1 MAAPPASPVRYDLL
15 TGLRGWQ
22 KDAYHEY
29 FRLPRR
35 DFLLVA
41 TPGAG
46 KTTYALTV
54 AAELLARREV
64 MFLTIVTPTEH
75 LKHQWA
81 AAAARFGIAIDS
93 AYRNAQGRAGADFA
107 GVAVTYAQVA
117 AHPALHRQRTENRR
131 TLVIFDEIHHAGDAM
146 SWGDAVKEAF
156 DPARRRLALTGT
168 PFRSDANPIPFVTYL
183 DEPGG
188 GKRSAS
194 DYVYGYGQALEDSV
208 VRPVIFLAYSGEMR
222 WRTRAGDEIT
232 ATLGTPMTKDQ
243 IAQAWRTALDPAGE
257 WVSRVLEAA
266 DKRLTEVRR
275 GMPDAGGLVIAGDHE
290 DARAYAGLLRG
301 LTGKRPVVVL
311 SDDKA
316 ASKKISAFAESD
328 DRWMVAVRM
337 VSEGVDIP
345 RLAVGVYATSVSTAL
360 FFAQA
365 VGRFVRAR
373 RRGETASVFLP
384 SVPVLLSYA
393 AELEAERDH
402 ILRAPGERGEEED
415 LLAEAQRERNTPDTF
430 DEPAFQALNASA
442 HFDRVLYDGG
452 EFGTATAAG
461 SPEEEDFLGLPGLL
475 DPDQVRTLLRKRQDA
490 QLAARSQ
497 AVTPKA
503 ADLKAATSRPALP
516 PACGYR
522 FHGLGSRCSLG
533 CLSGGIRV
541 RTCRRRASGQ
551 PPGARRAP
559 QGTQRTGRR
568 VESSHRPAARRH
580 PQQPAPELRRAASAA
595 GDRRPDPGPHRP
607 DPPLG
612 HLRPLT
618 DAPARR
624 LDPRFLAPPGQAR
637 RQRAKPDSSRV
648 KPARHAPETHAG
660 TLYRSS
666 SRVVKAP
673 AHCAMK
679 CGCLWGARSRLGWCG
694 EGSAAGRPCPRRP
707 PTRSRPVSTRSAA
720 RAISRRTGR
729 DPPRACRGP
738 SPTRAGLL
746 PDQVSHRT
754 APRDRSPRPR
764 TGQRVLLLNP
774 QVVQW
779 TRVRG

>member
-1 MAAPPASPVRYDLL
+1 MTTPRSDAADTQTVRDDLL
-15 TGLRGWQ
+15 PGLRGWQ

-29 FRLPRR
+29 FRTWRR

-46 KTTYALTV
+46 KTSYALTV

-64 MFLTIVTPTEH
+64 AALTIVTPTEH

-81 AAAARFGIAIDS
+81 QAAGRFGIAIDP

-117 AHPALHRQRTENRR
+117 AHPALHRQRTQNRR
-131 TLVIFDEIHHAGDAM
+131 TLVIFDEIHHAGDAL
-146 SWGDAVKEAF
+146 SWGNAVKEAF
-156 DPARRRLALTGT
+156 EVARRRLALTGT
-168 PFRSDANPIPFVTYL
+168 PFRSDANPIPFVTYTS
-183 DEPGG
+183 EPDGG
-188 GKRSAS
+188 QRSAS
-194 DYVYGYGQALEDSV
+194 DYVYGYGPALEDAV

-290 DARAYAGLLRG
+290 DARAYAALLRG

-316 ASKKISAFAESD
+316 ASKKISSFAVSD
-328 DRWMVAVRM
+328 ERWMVAVRM

-365 VGRFVRAR
+365 VGRFVRVR
-373 RRGETASVFLP
+373 QRGETASVFLP

-402 ILRAPGERGEEED
+402 VLRSPLAETPED
-415 LLAEAQRERNTPDTF
+415 ELAEAQRERDTPDTF
-430 DEPAFQALNASA
+430 CEPAFQPLNASA

-475 DPDQVRTLLRKRQDA
+475 DPDQVRALLRQRQDA
-490 QLAARSQ
+490 QVTARSR
-497 AVTPKA
+497 A
-503 ADLKAATSRPALP
+503 AASAASDAP
-516 PACGYR
+516 PAAPPVSR
-522 FHGLGSRCSLG
+522 QALTALRKELNGLVGAWSH
-533 CLSGGIRV
+533 
-541 RTCRRRASGQ
+541 RTGQ
-551 PPGARRAP
+551 PHGVIHA
-559 QGTQRTGRR
+559 
-568 VESSHRPAARRH
+568 
-580 PQQPAPELRRAASAA
+580 ELRRAC
-595 GDRRPDPGPHRP
+595 GG
-607 DPPLG
+607 PPL
-612 HLRPLT
+612 PQAT
-618 DAPARR
+618 ADQI
-624 LDPRFLAPPGQAR
+624 QAR
-637 RQRAKPDSSRV
+637 IDMIRRWAVS
-648 KPARHAPETHAG
+648 
-660 TLYRSS
+660 
-666 SRVVKAP
+666 
-673 AHCAMK
+673 
-679 CGCLWGARSRLGWCG
+679 
-694 EGSAAGRPCPRRP
+694 GR
-707 PTRSRPVSTRSAA
+707 
-720 RAISRRTGR
+720 
-729 DPPRACRGP
+729 
-738 SPTRAGLL
+738 
-746 PDQVSHRT
+746 
-754 APRDRSPRPR
+754 
-764 TGQRVLLLNP
+764 
-774 QVVQW
+774 
-779 TRVRG
+779 

>member
-1 MAAPPASPVRYDLL
+1 M
-15 TGLRGWQ
+15 G
-22 KDAYHEY
+22 
-29 FRLPRR
+29 RR

-64 MFLTIVTPTEH
+64 AFLTIVTPTEH

-117 AHPALHRQRTENRR
+117 AHPVLHRQRTENRR
-131 TLVIFDEIHHAGDAM
+131 TLVIFDEIHHAGDAL
-146 SWGDAVKEAF
+146 SWGDAVTEAF

-168 PFRSDANPIPFVTYL
+168 PFRSDANPIPFVTYT

-188 GKRSAS
+188 GRRSAS
-194 DYVYGYGQALEDSV
+194 DYVYGYGPALEDGV

-290 DARAYAGLLRG
+290 DARAYAALLRG

-311 SDDKA
+311 SDDKT
-316 ASKKISAFAESD
+316 ASKKISAFATSQ

-402 ILRAPGERGEEED
+402 VLRAPGRGRRGGSSRWPKRSGS
-415 LLAEAQRERNTPDTF
+415 ATPRT
-430 DEPAFQALNASA
+430 PRSTSPPSPPST
-442 HFDRVLYDGG
+442 RPRTSTGCC
-452 EFGTATAAG
+452 TTAA
-461 SPEEEDFLGLPGLL
+461 SSAPPRR
-475 DPDQVRTLLRKRQDA
+475 PARRRKRTSSACPACSTRTRFRALLRKRQDA
-490 QLAARSQ
+490 QLAARSRGVH
-497 AVTPKA
+497 VTPPSASA
-503 ADLKAATSRPALP
+503 APALAPASETSSASVTSRVPEAP
-516 PACGYR
+516 P
-522 FHGLGSRCSLG
+522 
-533 CLSGGIRV
+533 
-541 RTCRRRASGQ
+541 
-551 PPGARRAP
+551 
-559 QGTQRTGRR
+559 
-568 VESSHRPAARRH
+568 
-580 PQQPAPELRRAASAA
+580 AASAVSRQA
-595 GDRRPDPGPHRP
+595 
-607 DPPLG
+607 LAA
-612 HLRPLT
+612 LRKELNG
-618 DAPARR
+618 
-624 LDPRFLAPPGQAR
+624 L
-637 RQRAKPDSSRV
+637 V
-648 KPARHAPETHAG
+648 
-660 TLYRSS
+660 
-666 SRVVKAP
+666 
-673 AHCAMK
+673 
-679 CGCLWGARSRLGWCG
+679 GAW
-694 EGSAAGRPCPRRP
+694 
-707 PTRSRPVSTRSAA
+707 
-720 RAISRRTGR
+720 
-729 DPPRACRGP
+729 
-738 SPTRAGLL
+738 
-746 PDQVSHRT
+746 SHRT
-754 APRDRSPRPR
+754 GQPHGVIHNDLRR
-764 TGQRVLLLNP
+764 TCGGPPLP
-774 QVVQW
+774 QATADQIRARIDTIRRW
-779 TRVRG
+779 AISGR

>member
-1 MAAPPASPVRYDLL
+1 VSIPLKSSDDLQA
-15 TGLRGWQ
+15 GLRGWQ

-29 FRLPRR
+29 FRQPRR

-64 MFLTIVTPTEH
+64 ATLTIVTPTEH

-81 AAAARFGIAIDS
+81 ESAARFGIAIDS
-93 AYRNAQGRAGADFA
+93 SYKNAQGRAGADFT

-117 AHPALHRQRTENRR
+117 AHPMLHRQRTENRR
-131 TLVIFDEIHHAGDAM
+131 MLVIFDEIHHAGDAM

-168 PFRSDANPIPFVTYL
+168 PFRSDANPIPFVTYV

-188 GKRSAS
+188 GKRSSS
-194 DYVYGYGQALEDSV
+194 DYVYGYAPALEDGV

-222 WRTRAGDEIT
+222 WRTRAGDELT

-290 DARAYAGLLRG
+290 DARAYAALLRG
-301 LTGKRPVVVL
+301 LTGKRPTVVL
-311 SDDKA
+311 SDDPA
-316 ASKKISAFAESD
+316 ASKKISAFAASG

-365 VGRFVRAR
+365 VGRFVRVR

-384 SVPVLLSYA
+384 SVPVLLGYA

-402 ILRAPGERGEEED
+402 VLRHPGESPEEEEF
-415 LLAEAQRERNTPDTF
+415 AEAQRERNTPDTF
-430 DEPAFQALNASA
+430 DDGPAFQALNASA

-475 DPDQVRTLLRKRQDA
+475 DPDQVRTLLRTRQSA
-490 QLAARSQ
+490 QLTARSQ
-497 AVTPKA
+497 AA
-503 ADLKAATSRPALP
+503 AAAATATAATAPA
-516 PACGYR
+516 
-522 FHGLGSRCSLG
+522 
-533 CLSGGIRV
+533 
-541 RTCRRRASGQ
+541 
-551 PPGARRAP
+551 
-559 QGTQRTGRR
+559 
-568 VESSHRPAARRH
+568 
-580 PQQPAPELRRAASAA
+580 AASAA
-595 GDRRPDPGPHRP
+595 AEAPQ
-607 DPPLG
+607 
-612 HLRPLT
+612 
-618 DAPARR
+618 APAVS
-624 LDPRFLAPPGQAR
+624 
-637 RQRAKPDSSRV
+637 RQV
-648 KPARHAPETHAG
+648 LT
-660 TLYRSS
+660 
-666 SRVVKAP
+666 
-673 AHCAMK
+673 AMRK
-679 CGCLWGARSRLGWCG
+679 ELNGLVGAW
-694 EGSAAGRPCPRRP
+694 
-707 PTRSRPVSTRSAA
+707 
-720 RAISRRTGR
+720 
-729 DPPRACRGP
+729 
-738 SPTRAGLL
+738 
-746 PDQVSHRT
+746 SHRT
-754 APRDRSPRPR
+754 GQPHGVIHAELRR
-764 TGQRVLLLNP
+764 TCGGP
-774 QVVQW
+774 QLPQATADQIQARIDTIRRWAVSG
-779 TRVRG
+779 R

>member
-1 MAAPPASPVRYDLL
+1 M
-15 TGLRGWQ
+15 
-22 KDAYHEY
+22 
-29 FRLPRR
+29 PRR

-64 MFLTIVTPTEH
+64 AFLTIVTPTEH

-146 SWGDAVKEAF
+146 SWGNAVKEAF

-168 PFRSDANPIPFVTYL
+168 PFRSDANPIPFVAYL

-194 DYVYGYGQALEDSV
+194 DYVYGYGPALEDAV

-257 WVSRVLEAA
+257 WVSRVIEAA

-290 DARAYAGLLRG
+290 DARAYAALLRG

-311 SDDKA
+311 SDDKT
-316 ASKKISAFAESD
+316 ASRKISAFAESD

-402 ILRAPGERGEEED
+402 VLRAPGASGEEDE
-415 LLAEAQRERNTPDTF
+415 LALAEALRERDNPDAPL
-430 DEPAFQALNASA
+430 DEPAFTALNASA

-475 DPDQVRTLLRKRQDA
+475 DPDQVRTLLRQRQNA
-490 QLAARSQ
+490 QLAARSRS
-497 AVTPKA
+497 APVSA
-503 ADLKAATSRPALP
+503 SPASAP
-516 PACGYR
+516 PA
-522 FHGLGSRCSLG
+522 S
-533 CLSGGIRV
+533 
-541 RTCRRRASGQ
+541 AS
-551 PPGARRAP
+551 ASA
-559 QGTQRTGRR
+559 
-568 VESSHRPAARRH
+568 SPAS
-580 PQQPAPELRRAASAA
+580 AASATSA
-595 GDRRPDPGPHRP
+595 SPASQAPGEPAALPAVSRQA
-607 DPPLG
+607 LAA
-612 HLRPLT
+612 LRKELNG
-618 DAPARR
+618 
-624 LDPRFLAPPGQAR
+624 L
-637 RQRAKPDSSRV
+637 V
-648 KPARHAPETHAG
+648 
-660 TLYRSS
+660 
-666 SRVVKAP
+666 
-673 AHCAMK
+673 
-679 CGCLWGARSRLGWCG
+679 GAW
-694 EGSAAGRPCPRRP
+694 
-707 PTRSRPVSTRSAA
+707 
-720 RAISRRTGR
+720 
-729 DPPRACRGP
+729 
-738 SPTRAGLL
+738 
-746 PDQVSHRT
+746 SHRT
-754 APRDRSPRPR
+754 GQPHGVIHNDLRRTCGGPPLPQATADQIRDRIDTIRRWAISGR
-764 TGQRVLLLNP
+764 
-774 QVVQW
+774 
-779 TRVRG
+779 

>member
-1 MAAPPASPVRYDLL
+1 MTTPRHDAAVGQHHVQPVAEPPAQPVRDDLL
-15 TGLRGWQ
+15 PGLRGWQ

-29 FRLPRR
+29 FRLLRR

-64 MFLTIVTPTEH
+64 AALTIVTPTEH

-81 AAAARFGIAIDS
+81 QAAARFGIAIDS

-117 AHPALHRQRTENRR
+117 AHPALQRQRTQNRR
-131 TLVIFDEIHHAGDAM
+131 TLVIFDEIHHARDAL

-156 DPARRRLALTGT
+156 DPARRRLGLTGT
-168 PFRSDANPIPFVTYL
+168 PFRSDANPIPFVTYTG
-183 DEPGG
+183 EPGG

-194 DYVYGYGQALEDSV
+194 DYVYGYGPALEDSV

-290 DARAYAGLLRG
+290 DARAYAALLRG

-311 SDDKA
+311 SDDKT
-316 ASKKISAFAESD
+316 ASKKISAFADSG

-373 RRGETASVFLP
+373 QRGETASVFLP

-402 ILRAPGERGEEED
+402 VLRHPAGESDEED
-415 LLAEAQRERNTPDTF
+415 LLAEAQRQRDTPEVF

-452 EFGTATAAG
+452 EFGTATAVG

-490 QLAARSQ
+490 QLAARSATAAPAPQ
-497 AVTPKA
+497 APSAPRTPTGPNA
-503 ADLKAATSRPALP
+503 ISAPTSPYTTSDP
-516 PACGYR
+516 PAPPAAPPVSR
-522 FHGLGSRCSLG
+522 QALAALRKELNGLVGAWSH
-533 CLSGGIRV
+533 
-541 RTCRRRASGQ
+541 RTGQ
-551 PPGARRAP
+551 PHGVIHA
-559 QGTQRTGRR
+559 
-568 VESSHRPAARRH
+568 
-580 PQQPAPELRRAASAA
+580 ELRRTC
-595 GDRRPDPGPHRP
+595 GG
-607 DPPLG
+607 PPLPQATADQI
-612 HLRPLT
+612 R
-618 DAPARR
+618 ARI
-624 LDPRFLAPPGQAR
+624 DTI
-637 RQRAKPDSSRV
+637 
-648 KPARHAPETHAG
+648 RH
-660 TLYRSS
+660 
-666 SRVVKAP
+666 
-673 AHCAMK
+673 
-679 CGCLWGARSRLGWCG
+679 W
-694 EGSAAGRPCPRRP
+694 
-707 PTRSRPVSTRSAA
+707 
-720 RAISRRTGR
+720 AISGR
-729 DPPRACRGP
+729 
-738 SPTRAGLL
+738 
-746 PDQVSHRT
+746 
-754 APRDRSPRPR
+754 
-764 TGQRVLLLNP
+764 
-774 QVVQW
+774 
-779 TRVRG
+779 